1 MFFVCREIYRFQ
13 ESSRDKT
20 VGMDCLLLLDKAEVP
35 EGIDDLSVR
44 IVRVSSMV
52 MRKLSGVQSTESI
65 EAIALMSI
73 PTSFFNVVDG
83 QEKADCQRWF
93 PSPHRILVL
102 DGIQVIITLILSSCH
117 YWEAVYGFS
126 SIVVALHFYF
136 FFGCKKM
143 ISCNS
148 LLFGV
153 IMDAAL
159 VFCSVE
165 IQI

>member
-1 MFFVCREIYRFQ
+1 M
-13 ESSRDKT
+13 
-20 VGMDCLLLLDKAEVP
+20 GMDCLLLLDKAEVP

-93 PSPHRILVL
+93 TSPHRILVL

-117 YWEAVYGFS
+117 YWEAVDW
-126 SIVVALHFYF
+126 LF
-136 FFGCKKM
+136 FHC
-143 ISCNS
+143 CS
-148 LLFGV
+148 LAFLCV
-153 IMDAAL
+153 C
-159 VFCSVE
+159 V
-165 IQI
+165 

>member
-1 MFFVCREIYRFQ
+1 M
-13 ESSRDKT
+13 
-20 VGMDCLLLLDKAEVP
+20 GMDCLLLLDKAEVP

-93 PSPHRILVL
+93 ASPHRILVL
-102 DGIQVIITLILSSCH
+102 DGIQVIITLILSSFH
-117 YWEAVYGFS
+117 YWEAVDWLFFHCCS
-126 SIVVALHFYF
+126 LAF
-136 FFGCKKM
+136 FFFVCVCVCKKM
-143 ISCNS
+143 ISRNS
-148 LLFGV
+148 WLFGV

-165 IQI
+165 IQV